1 MEVPHVQCVTL
12 ALETDTSGGRKRRV
26 SPPPRRQQCQ
36 APGGLSTTSLRRN
49 ERERNRVRLVNLGF
63 ANLQRHVPQRGP
75 GKRMSKVDTLRS
87 AVEYIQMLE
96 VLLKEQSS
104 GDSQLCPNSATGRGS
119 VSDSPLSDSPLSS
132 YSSEDASHDSIY
144 SEQEFVAYKD
154 WLVIE

>member
-1 MEVPHVQCVTL
+1 MEIPHVQCVTL

-26 SPPPRRQQCQ
+26 CPPACPPPRRRPYQ

-119 VSDSPLSDSPLSS
+119 ISDSPLSS
-132 YSSEDASHDSIY
+132 YSSEDTSHDSIY
-144 SEQEFVAYKD
+144 SEQEFMAYKD